1 MTVRGRT
8 LTIRRMKRLLRALVV
23 LLPLLWAAA
32 LLTHRLA
39 QVPGSLAGF
48 VGPYP
53 PMEVQLAND
62 PLMGEFHRFMAAV
75 RGVVPPRARVVLLG
89 PGRRA
94 WAGLR
99 EDHYKQ
105 FLLRML
111 PRAVQ
116 APRTPKDLAP
126 LLAWA
131 DFVVVYRT
139 PPAAGRIPG
148 FRPVLDLGP
157 EGRIFARE
165 EAER

>member
-1 MTVRGRT
+1 
-8 LTIRRMKRLLRALVV
+8 MKRLLCALVV

-48 VGPYP
+48 SGPYP
-53 PMEVQLAND
+53 PLQEQLAND
-62 PLMGEFHRFMAAV
+62 SLMGGFHRFMAAV
-75 RGVVPPRARVVLLG
+75 RGAVPPRARVVLLG
-89 PGRRA
+89 PGRQA
-94 WAGLR
+94 WAGQR

-111 PRAVQ
+111 PRAVR
-116 APRTPKDLAP
+116 APRTPEDLSR

-139 PPAAGRIPG
+139 PVPAGSLPDFWPI
-148 FRPVLDLGP
+148 LDLGP
-157 EGRIFARE
+157 EGRVFARE
-165 EAER
+165 EAEH